1 MTMLGMGG
9 WMNSLLVL
17 AWGVYV
23 TVADQIVYL
32 ERPSGGPTWEPFF
45 NPKTVNA
52 NIGEKISFI
61 ARFSPLIHD
70 STSEVFAS
78 DIPIHLYPYLFSS
91 FSPLLTPLLSV
102 KTLPSNFGY

>member
-9 WMNSLLVL
+9 WMNSLLIL
-17 AWGVYV
+17 AGMVYV

-78 DIPIHLYPYLFSS
+78 NIPIHLSTLISS
-91 FSPLLTPLLSV
+91 LLS
-102 KTLPSNFGY
+102 LGC